1 MQLSFSVSLRSLKGD
16 WENTMSF
23 YFYFYFLPE
32 TEDIETLYDDKS

>member
-23 YFYFYFLPE
+23 YFYFLPE
-32 TEDIETLYDDKS
+32 TEDIETLYDEKSY